1 MITVVPGKKM
11 RQQINLIIRFIQMLL
26 QALGKASPPC
36 NIVGISAQCASYFIA
51 ISLSYSLIFSCG
63 SQGALVFSD

>member
-1 MITVVPGKKM
+1 
-11 RQQINLIIRFIQMLL
+11 MLL
-26 QALGKASPPC
+26 QALGKASPPY

-63 SQGALVFSD
+63 SQGALFFSD